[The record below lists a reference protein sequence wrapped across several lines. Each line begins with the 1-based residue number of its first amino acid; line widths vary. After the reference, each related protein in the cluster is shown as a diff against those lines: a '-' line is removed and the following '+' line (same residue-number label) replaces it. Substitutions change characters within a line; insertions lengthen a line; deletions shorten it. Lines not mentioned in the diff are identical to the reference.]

1 MDYKFKRGKIM
12 EYWNPRLEKIPIN
25 DLKDMQYKMLKML
38 VYRLYNFSPYY
49 RKKFK
54 ECKITPDDIKSR
66 EDVSKLPF
74 TYKKDLRDNYPDK
87 MFAVPQQEIVRYHV
101 SSGTTGKPTV
111 VAYTQQDINLW
122 TESLAR
128 SLTACGIGRGD
139 IIQIS
144 YGYGLFTGG
153 LGLHYGAEKVG
164 ASVIPTGT
172 GNTERQIELMQDM
185 KVNSIACTPSYL
197 IHMAEKAEEMGISI
211 KNDTDLKIAILGA
224 EPWSEKTRQ
233 RIEDELGVDAYDIYG
248 MSELSGPMFTECPE
262 KSGIHIW
269 GDQMLVEVVDPKTG
283 DVLELGDEGEL
294 VVTTLQKEALPLI
307 RYRTG
312 DITALNDDP
321 CECGRSHPKIAKIRG
336 RADDMLIIR
345 GINVFPSQ
353 IEYVLMQ
360 MKDVGKHFQIIVE
373 KEGALDKMTVRV
385 EVNAGAFSDK
395 INDMIDLKNRIKDR
409 LKHFLNISAEVELLE
424 PGSLPRYE
432 GKAKRIID
440 KREF

>member
-1 MDYKFKRGKIM
+1 M
-12 EYWNPRLEKIPIN
+12 EYWNPRIEKIPA
-25 DLKDMQYKMLKML
+25 DELRKMQYKLLKML

-49 RKKFK
+49 RRKFK
-54 ECKITPDDIKSR
+54 KHNITPDDIKNC

-101 SSGTTGKPTV
+101 SSGTTGKPTI

-128 SLTACGIGRGD
+128 SLTACGIGRGN

-153 LGLHYGAEKVG
+153 LGLHYGAERVG

-185 KVNSIACTPSYL
+185 KVNSIACTPSYM
-197 IHMAEKAEEMGISI
+197 IHMAEKAENLGISI
-211 KNDTDLKIAILGA
+211 KNDTNLKIAILGA

-233 RIEDELGVDAYDIYG
+233 RIEDELGIDAYDIYG
-248 MSELSGPMFTECPE
+248 MSEFNGPMFTECSE

-269 GDQMLVEVVDPKTG
+269 GDHMLVEVVDPKTG
-283 DVLELGDEGEL
+283 EVLEEGEEGEL

-312 DITALNDDP
+312 DITELYQDL
-321 CECGRSHPKIAKIRG
+321 CECGRAHQRIARIKG

-360 MKDVGKHFQIIVE
+360 TREVGKHFQLVVE
-373 KEGALDKMTVRV
+373 RDGALDKMTVRV
-385 EVNAGAFSDK
+385 EVSTEAFSDK
-395 INDMIDLKNRIKDR
+395 INDMIALKNRIKDR
-409 LKHFLNISAEVELLE
+409 LKHFLNINTEVELLE
-424 PGSLPRYE
+424 PGSLPRFE